1 MKVGLVLQGGGLR
14 GVYTA
19 GVLDTFLDNNIK
31 VDGIIGVSAGVLF
44 GADYVSKQ
52 RGRTI
57 RYLKKY
63 VNDKRYMGIR
73 SYIRTGNLVNSDFAY
88 SEVPK
93 KLDIFN
99 EEEFEKSKIDFY
111 ATVTNVKTGKAEYIK
126 LKNILEQTE
135 LLRAT
140 SALPIISKIVNFE
153 NEEYLDGGI
162 ADNIPIDKCID
173 LGYEKIIVIL
183 TRPINYR
190 KVKSNNLIIRLKY
203 KKYPNLVKAINNR
216 YLDYN
221 KSIEKVINLK
231 NNQQIFVISPSQTL
245 KMKRMEKNIQKL
257 NEMYEL
263 GVKDCNDNLSNLL
276 NYINN

>member
-19 GVLDTFLDNNIK
+19 GVLDTFIDNNIK

>member
-88 SEVPK
+88 HEVPN
-93 KLDIFN
+93 KLDIFD
-99 EEEFEKSKIDFY
+99 EEEFEKSKINFY
-111 ATVTNVKTGKAEYIK
+111 ATVTNVKTGKAEYIE
-126 LKNILEQTE
+126 LKNILKQID

-140 SALPIISKIVNFE
+140 SALPIISKIVSFE

-162 ADNIPIDKCID
+162 ADNIPINKCID

-203 KKYPNLVKAINNR
+203 NKYPNLVKAINNR
-216 YLDYN
+216 YIDYN

-257 NEMYEL
+257 NQMYEL
-263 GVKDCNDNLSNLL
+263 GVRDCNNNLNNLL
-276 NYINN
+276 KYLNI

>member
-88 SEVPK
+88 SKVPK

>member
-57 RYLKKY
+57 RYLKQY

-88 SEVPK
+88 HEVPN
-93 KLDIFN
+93 KLDIFD